1 MPSDRLF
8 EDIVRG
14 LRTGSLDDGTFEK
27 IAVRIANSMG
37 VRVLHMPG
45 GQDAGYDG
53 AIVDAEGG
61 RLPGALVAMLQDDGL
76 SNLRK
81 NLKTHSTMFPEAA
94 KTAFFATTRRK
105 TTRRK
110 QNLTVAAQQMGYMLL
125 GIAAESDVAEYLYY
139 HPESCFELLG
149 FRGVPSALSPL
160 PPRRRQHWDVELVGR
175 DEASRRLRQLK
186 TDAMLVGIP
195 GSGKTSLLSHA
206 AEEGLAGC

>member
-110 QNLTVAAQQMGYMLL
+110 QNLT
-125 GIAAESDVAEYLYY
+125 
-139 HPESCFELLG
+139 
-149 FRGVPSALSPL
+149 
-160 PPRRRQHWDVELVGR
+160 
-175 DEASRRLRQLK
+175 
-186 TDAMLVGIP
+186 DAMLVGIP